1 MVKYHITYTYR
12 AKELDTS
19 IYRPSIHKELD
30 TSIHRPSGG
39 RALKASVLSHTDAVL
54 MWSRSGLG
62 AADHHTH

>member
-1 MVKYHITYTYR
+1 MVKYHITYAYR
-12 AKELDTS
+12 A
-19 IYRPSIHKELD
+19 KELD